1 LAKTS
6 GNAGVGAVGHA
17 LLTALRAP
25 YVWASLVALALVLL
39 GVGVPAPVDSMLNL
53 IGEATSGVAIFVAG
67 TVLAAYKVVLR
78 VDTLVPTTLKM
89 IVETVALVLLLR
101 LFGVSGVSAGEH
113 CALCPAHGGRRSHA
127 GHPLQGLRGRDRLDP
142 AAHYRGHGG
151 DGPVHHPPGRKLI
164 VLP

>member
-6 GNAGVGAVGHA
+6 GNAGVGTVGHA

-78 VDTLVPTTLKM
+78 VDTLVPTALKM

-101 LFGVSGVSAGEH
+101 LFGVSSVSARESIVL
-113 CALCPAHGGRRSHA
+113 CALPTGVGGTMLATRYKVFVAETASTLLLTTVA
-127 GHPLQGLRGRDRLDP
+127 MVVTVPFTILLVGS
-142 AAHYRGHGG
+142 
-151 DGPVHHPPGRKLI
+151 
-164 VLP
+164 